1 MFESIAVNGGLL
13 TKLRIAVEKAVE
25 YEAATGWKRKLGITA
40 EVGEIL
46 ACKQL
51 GLKLLM
57 DVRTK
62 GYDAIDRNG
71 KQVQIKTRRSESES
85 SPKDTGRLGSFSGH
99 PFDYALLVVLDRRWL
114 GDRYILGGSNRRDGG
129 LLYFQRRMS
138 ADWATC
144 GRTQVPWCGHQERS
158 WRWSPP
164 GIQQ

>member
-1 MFESIAVNGGLL
+1 M
-13 TKLRIAVEKAVE
+13 EKAVE

-99 PFDYALLVVLDRRWL
+99 PFDYALLVVLDRRYQLVEIWRAESKDL
-114 GDRYILGGSNRRDGG
+114 QPLIKSQKRRNPTLCAFKRKASKIFPRNTLSVGARLSLSVVSD
-129 LLYFQRRMS
+129 
-138 ADWATC
+138 
-144 GRTQVPWCGHQERS
+144 
-158 WRWSPP
+158 
-164 GIQQ
+164 